1 MVSYNEVI
9 LVTGGARGIG
19 AAAAIQLAK
28 PGTAIVITY
37 NSSKSQAD
45 ATLGQLKAK
54 GAEAAA
60 VQANLATTE
69 GAKKAVK
76 ETVERFGKITALI
89 NNAGVYDVAPIETV
103 TEDLFDKVFDNNVK
117 SVVLVTSAAVPNLAD
132 GASIVNVSSIITRN
146 PLPNNTVYAASK
158 GAIETFTRACAAE
171 LAPRQIRVNTV
182 SPGFTATDMLPGA
195 YHDFAKGLTPFGRVG
210 TAEEV
215 ASVIAFFASKQS
227 AWVSGQ
233 NVNASGGIGYSL

>member
-37 NSSKSQAD
+37 NSSKSQAE
-45 ATLGQLKAK
+45 ATLSQLKAK

-60 VQANLATTE
+60 VQANLATTD

-76 ETVERFGKITALI
+76 ETVERFGKITVLI
-89 NNAGVYDVAPIETV
+89 NNAGVYDVASLQDI
-103 TEDLFDKVFDNNVK
+103 TEDHFDKVFDNNVK
-117 SVVLVTSAAVPNLAD
+117 SLVLVTAAAVPNLVD
-132 GASIVNVSSIITRN
+132 GASIVNVGSIITKN
-146 PLPNNTVYAASK
+146 PLPNSSVYAASK
-158 GAIETFTRACAAE
+158 GAIESFTRASAAE

-182 SPGFTATDMLPGA
+182 SPGFTATDMLPES
-195 YHDFAKGLTPFGRVG
+195 YHDFAKSQTPFGRVG
-210 TAEEV
+210 TSEDV
-215 ASVIAFFASKQS
+215 GSVIAFFASRQS

-233 NVNASGGIGYSL
+233 NVNASGGLTYTL